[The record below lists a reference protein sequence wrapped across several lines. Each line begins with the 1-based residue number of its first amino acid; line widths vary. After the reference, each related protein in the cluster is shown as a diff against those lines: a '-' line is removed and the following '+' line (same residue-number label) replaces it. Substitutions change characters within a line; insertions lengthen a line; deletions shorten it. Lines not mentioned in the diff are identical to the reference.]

1 MDRQLGLRLEAP
13 GGRRA
18 VTVPGDAQHEPAK
31 LGRPAEIVVMT
42 LGGTIAMAGEH
53 GVIPR
58 LDGEDLL
65 SSVPG
70 LGSVVP
76 VRARSFRNMPGA
88 HLGIDDVVE
97 LAAEIRRAFRDGAR
111 GVVVSQGTDTLEE
124 TAFALD
130 VLLSEQ
136 RPVVVTGA
144 MRHPA
149 EAGADGPANLADAVA
164 VASMSEV
171 SGQLG
176 VLVVLGGEI
185 HSAQFVRKAH
195 TVSPAAF
202 VSTTGPLGWIA
213 EGRPVVLTRPAR
225 QIQLPAPRGCRSASV
240 ALLTVAMGEDSSL
253 VAAVKDLGFEGVV
266 IEALGAGHV
275 PADFVGPLEELA
287 ALMPVV
293 LCSRTGRG
301 PVLERTYGFPGSEQ
315 DLLARGLI
323 SGGHLDGPKAR
334 IALTLLLRG
343 GADRA
348 TINYFFAGL
357 RGSPAFRQPAPMA
370 GADGQNY
377 RPESRVEP
385 G

>member
-1 MDRQLGLRLEAP
+1 MTLPRDSQ
-13 GGRRA
+13 
-18 VTVPGDAQHEPAK
+18 TEPAR
-31 LGRPAEIVVMT
+31 LAQPAEIVVMA

-53 GVIPR
+53 GVTPR

-70 LGSVVP
+70 LGSAVP
-76 VRARSFRNMPGA
+76 VRAISFRKMPGA

-97 LAAEIRRAFRDGAR
+97 LAAAIRRAFRDGAR

-136 RPVVVTGA
+136 HPVVVTGA

-185 HSAQFVRKAH
+185 HSAQFVRKTH

-202 VSTTGPLGWIA
+202 ASTTGPLGWIA
-213 EGRPVVLTRPAR
+213 EGRPVVLMRPACR
-225 QIQLPAPRGCRSASV
+225 FPLPEPRESRNASV
-240 ALLTVAMGEDSSL
+240 ALLTVAMGEDNSL
-253 VAAVKDLGFEGVV
+253 VAAVRDLRFEGVV

-275 PADFVGPLEELA
+275 PADFVGPLAELA

-348 TINYFFAGL
+348 AVSDYFAGL
-357 RGSPAFRQPAPMA
+357 RGSPAFRQSAPLA
-370 GADGQNY
+370 VADGQDDG
-377 RPESRVEP
+377 PESRLE
-385 G
+385 GG

>member
-1 MDRQLGLRLEAP
+1 MTL
-13 GGRRA
+13 
-18 VTVPGDAQHEPAK
+18 PGDSQHEPAQP
-31 LGRPAEIVVMT
+31 GRSAEIVVMA

-53 GVIPR
+53 GVTPR
-58 LDGEDLL
+58 LDGEDLI

-70 LGSVVP
+70 LGAAVP

-88 HLGIDDVVE
+88 HLGIDDVLE

-130 VLLSEQ
+130 VLLAEQ

-171 SGQLG
+171 SGHLG
-176 VLVVLGGEI
+176 VVVVLGGEI
-185 HSAQFVRKAH
+185 HSAQFVRKTH

-213 EGRPVVLTRPAR
+213 EGCPVVLMRPAR
-225 QIQLPAPRGCRSASV
+225 RFPLPEPRGYRNASV
-240 ALLTVAMGEDSSL
+240 ALLTVAMGEDNRL
-253 VAAVKDLGFEGVV
+253 IAAVKDLGFEGVV

-323 SGGHLDGPKAR
+323 TGGHLDGPKAR
-334 IALTLLLRG
+334 IALTLLLRR

-348 TINYFFAGL
+348 MVNDFFAGF
-357 RGSPAFRQPAPMA
+357 RGSRAFQQSAPLA
-370 GADGQNY
+370 GADGQKF
-377 RPESRVEP
+377 RPESRLEP

>member
-1 MDRQLGLRLEAP
+1 
-13 GGRRA
+13 
-18 VTVPGDAQHEPAK
+18 VTPPGDLQHEP
-31 LGRPAEIVVMT
+31 GQPAEIVVIT

-53 GVIPR
+53 GVTPR
-58 LDGEDLL
+58 LDGDDLL
-65 SSVPG
+65 SLVPG

-76 VRARSFRNMPGA
+76 VRARSFRKIPGA
-88 HLGIDDVVE
+88 HLSVHDVVE

-185 HSAQFVRKAH
+185 HSAQFVRKTH

-213 EGRPVVLTRPAR
+213 EGRLVLLMRPAR
-225 QIQLPAPRGCRSASV
+225 QFSLPEPREPRNASV
-240 ALLTVAMGEDSSL
+240 ALLTVAMGEDNSL
-253 VAAVKDLGFEGVV
+253 ISAVKDLGFDGAV

-301 PVLERTYGFPGSEQ
+301 PVLERTYGFSGSEQ

-323 SGGHLDGPKAR
+323 SGGHLDGPKSR

-343 GADRA
+343 GADRTTA
-348 TINYFFAGL
+348 DDFFAAF
-357 RGSPAFRQPAPMA
+357 RGSPAFRQPVPMA
-370 GADGQNY
+370 PADGQDY
-377 RPESRVEP
+377 RTQNKPPP